1 MRYLYQ
7 KYPKATSGQLSWARS
22 KAVCAP
28 ALAYVAVKH
37 LQLHKMLLV
46 NNVELSMAIGRYVPI
61 LEQTTGDDITING
74 WKQDPPKALS
84 DVLESVL
91 GAVFVDCGYD
101 FEKASVVAET
111 ALHELLV
118 TLTPDMPKDPVSTL
132 MVWSARS
139 GCRKISFRQVVNLHP
154 IQSSFVYNLNDLSF
168 SLGNLKVVQKSDET
182 TAFLS
187 SYTISQSLVPF
198 LPQICP

>member
-74 WKQDPPKALS
+74 WKQDPPNALS

-91 GAVFVDCGYD
+91 GAVSVDCGYN
-101 FEKASVVAET
+101 FEKAFVVAET
-111 ALHELLV
+111 PLRELLV
-118 TLTPDMPKDPVSTL
+118 TLTPDMSKDPVSTL
-132 MVWSARS
+132 MLWSARS
-139 GCRKISFRQVVNLHP
+139 GCRKISFR
-154 IQSSFVYNLNDLSF
+154 
-168 SLGNLKVVQKSDET
+168 
-182 TAFLS
+182 
-187 SYTISQSLVPF
+187 
-198 LPQICP
+198 

>member
-7 KYPKATSGQLSWARS
+7 KFPKATSGQLSWARS

-28 ALAYVAVKH
+28 ALAFVAVKY

-61 LEQTTGDDITING
+61 LEQTNGDDITVNG

-91 GAVFVDCGYD
+91 GAVFVDSGHD

-111 ALHELLV
+111 VLQELLD

-139 GCRKISFRQVVNLHP
+139 GCRKISFR
-154 IQSSFVYNLNDLSF
+154 
-168 SLGNLKVVQKSDET
+168 
-182 TAFLS
+182 
-187 SYTISQSLVPF
+187 
-198 LPQICP
+198 